1 MAENTQMPV
10 GTVTHI
16 QNMLRKLS
24 FYNDDIRRVVPD
36 GLYGKQTAESVAS
49 FQRSQGLPE
58 TGEVDNDTWDRLVVT
73 YDETLKYEELKICLE
88 IFNENGKEFSKGD
101 AGASIYVIQAMMV
114 ALAEQ
119 FSNVG
124 PVYVTGIYDD
134 ATSRAVDRIQVISG
148 ITPNGKIDREFI
160 NTLAEL
166 YNVFVTRDRVANS
179 ADINYQ

>member
-1 MAENTQMPV
+1 
-10 GTVTHI
+10 
-16 QNMLRKLS
+16 
-24 FYNDDIRRVVPD
+24 
-36 GLYGKQTAESVAS
+36 
-49 FQRSQGLPE
+49 
-58 TGEVDNDTWDRLVVT
+58 
-73 YDETLKYEELKICLE
+73 
-88 IFNENGKEFSKGD
+88 
-101 AGASIYVIQAMMV
+101 MV

-119 FSNVG
+119 FSNIG

-166 YNVFVTRDRVANS
+166 YNVFVTRNRVANS